1 MIKALYSLF
10 GKAPPAQKVREPS
23 TATLRAKRKELEEAQ
38 LALLSA
44 QTGVEYA
51 NAMVNYQEARI
62 KRLTG
67 LIDLEVEYL
76 ERQDVVSAS
85 APPMQQPTPR
95 NPVVPLNVR
104 LNPFKHPDVLVRKT
118 PHDYPVHSHQSY

>member
-1 MIKALYSLF
+1 MIKALYSFF
-10 GKAPPAQKVREPS
+10 GKALPSRKARAPS
-23 TATLRAKRKELEEAQ
+23 TATLRAKRNELEEAQ
-38 LALLSA
+38 LALLAA

-67 LIDLEVEYL
+67 LIALEVEYL

-85 APPMQQPTPR
+85 APLMQQPTPR

-104 LNPFKHPDVLVRKT
+104 LNPFKHPDVLIRKT
-118 PHDYPVHSHQSY
+118 PA